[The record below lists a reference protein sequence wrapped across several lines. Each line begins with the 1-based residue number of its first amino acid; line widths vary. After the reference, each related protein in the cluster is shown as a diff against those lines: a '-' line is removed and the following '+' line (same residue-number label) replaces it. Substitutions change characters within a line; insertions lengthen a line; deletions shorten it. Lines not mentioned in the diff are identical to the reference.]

1 MSAKILPDFA
11 LMAPQVSD
19 LIEVE
24 HLPADF
30 VAVVERWYLPIAAR
44 IAQAQSQQAGTLL
57 VSISGAQ
64 GSGKSTLTA
73 FLKLLLKAAWQLDAV
88 DISLDDFYLT
98 HTERQQLALAK
109 HPLLA
114 TRGVPG
120 THDLALA
127 TAVFAE
133 LRQCSVSQPCQVPRF
148 DKSVDDRRPAADWTV
163 VDHGVDV
170 ILFEGWCNNAPVATA
185 ESLREPINRLETQ
198 EDPDGSWRHY
208 VNACLGRYHQALFS
222 QADLLVHIA
231 IPSFDK
237 VYEWRQLQEQKLAE
251 KAEANAGVMDSVQL
265 SRFIQH
271 YERITRRCLEELPK
285 TADIVLNLNAEHG
298 VDGLLFRP
306 PG

>member
-1 MSAKILPDFA
+1 
-11 LMAPQVSD
+11 
-19 LIEVE
+19 
-24 HLPADF
+24 
-30 VAVVERWYLPIAAR
+30 
-44 IAQAQSQQAGTLL
+44 
-57 VSISGAQ
+57 
-64 GSGKSTLTA
+64 
-73 FLKLLLKAAWQLDAV
+73 
-88 DISLDDFYLT
+88 
-98 HTERQQLALAK
+98 
-109 HPLLA
+109 
-114 TRGVPG
+114 
-120 THDLALA
+120 
-127 TAVFAE
+127 
-133 LRQCSVSQPCQVPRF
+133 
-148 DKSVDDRRPAADWTV
+148 V
-163 VDHGVDV
+163 VDHSVDV

>member
-1 MSAKILPDFA
+1 MSANILPDFA
-11 LMAPQVSD
+11 SLAPQVKG
-19 LIEVE
+19 LMEVE

-44 IAQAQSQQAGTLL
+44 IAQAQSQQTGTLL

-73 FLKLLLKAAWQLDAV
+73 FLKLLLKATWQLNAV

-98 HTERQQLALAK
+98 HAERQQLALVE

-120 THDLALA
+120 THDVTLA
-127 TAVFAE
+127 TAVFE
-133 LRQCSVSQPCQVPRF
+133 QLRQCSVAQPCQVPRF
-148 DKSVDDRRPAADWTV
+148 DKSVDDRRPAANWMV
-163 VDHGVDV
+163 VDHRVDV

-185 ESLREPINRLETQ
+185 DSLREPINRLEAQ

-208 VNACLGRYHQALFS
+208 VNACLGRYHQVLFS
-222 QADLLVHIA
+222 QTDLLVYIA

-237 VYEWRQLQEQKLAE
+237 AYEWRQLQEQKLAE
-251 KAEANAGVMDSVQL
+251 KVVASAGVMNSVQL

-271 YERITRRCLEELPK
+271 YERITRRGLEELPK

-306 PG
+306 SG

>member
-133 LRQCSVSQPCQVPRF
+133 LRQCSVSRPCQVPRF

>member
-1 MSAKILPDFA
+1 MSAKLPPDFG
-11 LMAPQVSD
+11 LMAPQVKG
-19 LIEVE
+19 LIAAEN
-24 HLPADF
+24 LPVDF

-44 IAQAQSQQAGTLL
+44 IAQAQTQQAGTLL

-73 FLKLLLKAAWQLDAV
+73 FLKLLLKAAWQLNTA

-98 HTERQQLALAK
+98 HAERQQLALAE

-127 TAVFAE
+127 TAVFDQ
-133 LRQCSVSQPCQVPRF
+133 LRQCSASQPCQVPRF
-148 DKSVDDRRPAADWTV
+148 DKSVDDRRPAADWML
-163 VDHGVDV
+163 VDQRVDV

-185 ESLREPINRLETQ
+185 DSLREPINRLEAQ
-198 EDPDGSWRHY
+198 EDPNGSWRHY

-222 QADLLVHIA
+222 QTDLLVYIA

-251 KAEANAGVMDSVQL
+251 KAAANTGVMDSVQL

-271 YERITRRCLEELPK
+271 YERITRRCLEELPQ
-285 TADIVLNLNAEHG
+285 TAVMVLNLNAEHG
-298 VDGLLFRP
+298 VDGLLLKP
-306 PG
+306 QG

>member
-133 LRQCSVSQPCQVPRF
+133 LRQCSVSRPCQVPRF

-185 ESLREPINRLETQ
+185 ESLREPINRLEAQ

-285 TADIVLNLNAEHG
+285 TADIMLNLNAEHG

>member
-127 TAVFAE
+127 AAVFAE
-133 LRQCSVSQPCQVPRF
+133 LRQCSVSRPCQVPRF